1 MLVVFISDS
10 LKFPDIYTPLP
21 SYVME
26 EKVIDL
32 DLLLDQVKRMLMVRR
47 S

>member
-1 MLVVFISDS
+1 MLVVFTSDS

-26 EKVIDL
+26 EKVTNL
-32 DLLLDQVKRMLMVRR
+32 DLLDQVKVTHRIRR

>member
-26 EKVIDL
+26 EKVTNL
-32 DLLLDQVKRMLMVRR
+32 DLLDQVKVTHRIRR

>member
-1 MLVVFISDS
+1 MLVVFTSDS

-26 EKVIDL
+26 EKVTNL
-32 DLLLDQVKRMLMVRR
+32 DLLLDQVKVTHRIRR